1 LIHKQNHSTVNA
13 KLNSQ
18 HQKSFSWPKGAK
30 MSNSTAS
37 KKTTSLPSPNAR
49 PRRSDAVVSRR
60 IADETILVP
69 IKSTAGELDDIF
81 TLNEVASR
89 VWELADGARTIN
101 AIAAVIASEYDVAA
115 DNALIDTRELIGMFK
130 QAEVVSFVTG
140 TT

>member
-1 LIHKQNHSTVNA
+1 
-13 KLNSQ
+13 
-18 HQKSFSWPKGAK
+18 
-30 MSNSTAS
+30 MSNSTTS
-37 KKTTSLPSPNAR
+37 KKTTNLPSPNAR

-60 IADETILVP
+60 IAGETILVP

-101 AIAAVIASEYDVAA
+101 AIAAVIASEYDVAP
-115 DNALIDTRELIGMFK
+115 DTALIDTRELVGMFK

-140 TT
+140 AA